1 MAKQAKATKS
11 TGGDNFTRWLVIG
24 MVTLVVATGAIFS
37 VISQKSKANESF
49 AALDGF
55 KVTAPIATTVDAA
68 NGSSITFNTGAST
81 SVDLWE
87 DPQCPICNS
96 FEKANGA
103 YIDDLILSKKANVS
117 FHVLSFLGEES
128 VRAANALFCAADE
141 GRYLDLHNA
150 LYLVQPDLENSGF
163 FSTANL
169 LKIASKINV
178 DSTSFISCVK
188 KGSKVKDVS
197 AAYESMGKY
206 NVKGTPTV
214 FINGKLWE
222 RKNPTFLLSE
232 FRTAVEAG

>member
-55 KVTAPIATTVDAA
+55 KPTSAIASTIDPV
-68 NGSSITFNTGAST
+68 NGTSITFNTGAKT
-81 SVDLWE
+81 TVDLWE

-117 FHVLSFLGEES
+117 FHVLSFLGDES
-128 VRAANALFCAADE
+128 IRTANALYCAADE

-163 FSTANL
+163 FSSTNI
-169 LKIASKINV
+169 LKIAAKINL
-178 DSTSFISCVK
+178 DSASFITCVN
-188 KGSKVKDVS
+188 KGTKINEVK
-197 AAYESMGKY
+197 AALDSMPKY